1 MQDGINTVSNH
12 GLPIRLENK
21 DVIIESCKIY
31 GYIPT
36 FGAIHYEEVIEF
48 IGIKMH
54 SNEN

>member
-21 DVIIESCKIY
+21 EVIIESCKIY